1 MRCVDGKIKSF
12 NISGLQSLAEYFD
25 SGPVDAY
32 HFAPMLKRPLP
43 KLIDPMKLIT
53 REANLSGVLQ
63 LEFMT
68 RLSEAVLSGSDADV
82 ELEFVRNEQ
91 GSATILGVASS
102 DVFVKCQRCL
112 EAVGFPLRANISLLL
127 VQGEEAEKQVSSEYD
142 VFVLDENE
150 DTVLLHEL
158 VEDELLLCLP
168 SIPMH
173 EEGCCTVP
181 EHARKSEKLSEIK
194 SESSPFQVLAG
205 LKKKN

>member
-1 MRCVDGKIKSF
+1 M
-12 NISGLQSLAEYFD
+12 LQSDAEYFD
-25 SGPVDAY
+25 SEPVDAY

-53 REANLSGVLQ
+53 REANLSGVVQ
-63 LEFMT
+63 LNLMT

-82 ELEFVRNEQ
+82 ELAFVRNDR
-91 GSATILGVASS
+91 GSATIIGVASS

-112 EAVGFPLRANISLLL
+112 EAVGFPLRAQISLLL
-127 VQGEEAEKQVSSEYD
+127 VQDEEAEKQVSSEYD
-142 VFVLDENE
+142 AFFINEGE
-150 DTVLLHEL
+150 DTLLLHEL

-168 SIPMH
+168 AIPMH

-181 EHARKSEKLSEIK
+181 EHARKHG
-194 SESSPFQVLAG
+194 ESSKIKPEINPFQVLAE